1 MTGSEYAI
9 LNRWSLD
16 DLRSLASLQLAR
28 AQRVLGQ
35 PLVAQLYLDMAEQL
49 SDPRERRRYYVSA
62 YREARQAMEQ
72 FPSANAFFELV
83 LPKDIKNEIDA
94 LKSSYDVVNQTA
106 KGRSDWDVHYQE
118 FLQYYEKNKDPG
130 WLNSSY
136 ATITNIRERAQ
147 RLEEWKKKLSGEG
160 VKVLEPEK
168 KPPPSPTK
176 DAIDSATVALLL
188 GIGGVLLMKGGK

>member
-62 YREARQAMEQ
+62 
-72 FPSANAFFELV
+72 
-83 LPKDIKNEIDA
+83 
-94 LKSSYDVVNQTA
+94 
-106 KGRSDWDVHYQE
+106 
-118 FLQYYEKNKDPG
+118 
-130 WLNSSY
+130 
-136 ATITNIRERAQ
+136 
-147 RLEEWKKKLSGEG
+147 LS
-160 VKVLEPEK
+160 
-168 KPPPSPTK
+168 
-176 DAIDSATVALLL
+176 
-188 GIGGVLLMKGGK
+188 